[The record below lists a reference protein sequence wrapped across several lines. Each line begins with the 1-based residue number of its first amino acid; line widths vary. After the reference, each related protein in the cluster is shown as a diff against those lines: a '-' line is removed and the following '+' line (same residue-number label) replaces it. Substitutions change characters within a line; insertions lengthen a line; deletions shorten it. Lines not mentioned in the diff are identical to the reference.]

1 MVEPTGDIDRDHAAH
16 QGAARRADLHIVSPA
31 PESIDVPTI
40 DGTVSF
46 EIHVPMAIADEV
58 TRFSIAATGWLTITS
73 HTGQNLAWL
82 LDHYAYIEALIAL
95 LAGCAMPVDQ
105 IQARFT
111 DETAD
116 RHILVALPKIP
127 PCAATTFNDFFVPRG
142 VLGTQFEALI
152 QRWFAEKAR
161 LQLSV
166 GLAANVLA
174 SQDLWTHLEFL
185 SLLQALEG
193 FHRATL
199 TGTYMADTDYE
210 AVKKALGDALP
221 STVSP
226 PHKSALKS
234 KIKYGNEYSLQK
246 RLTKLVKALP
256 DPVHLLA
263 IGVAGDFPRPWIDT
277 RNFFTHWDKE
287 LEQKI
292 ITGQA
297 LYEAN
302 VRLRVL
308 LRLVYLHFVGVDPQI
323 LEKALLGT
331 SPLAQHLIQ
340 LNFPETPIMEIGPVP
355 TPIILHVSS
364 EPTATASHSYS
375 TEVTPNCR

>member
-1 MVEPTGDIDRDHAAH
+1 
-16 QGAARRADLHIVSPA
+16 
-31 PESIDVPTI
+31 
-40 DGTVSF
+40 
-46 EIHVPMAIADEV
+46 
-58 TRFSIAATGWLTITS
+58 
-73 HTGQNLAWL
+73 
-82 LDHYAYIEALIAL
+82 
-95 LAGCAMPVDQ
+95 
-105 IQARFT
+105 
-111 DETAD
+111 
-116 RHILVALPKIP
+116 
-127 PCAATTFNDFFVPRG
+127 
-142 VLGTQFEALI
+142 
-152 QRWFAEKAR
+152 
-161 LQLSV
+161 LSV

-199 TGTYMADTDYE
+199 PGTYMADEDYE

-221 STVSP
+221 LTVSP

-246 RLTKLVKALP
+246 RLTELVKALP
-256 DPVHLLA
+256 DRVHLLA
-263 IGVAGDFPRPWIDT
+263 IGVAGDFPRSWIDT

-292 ITGQA
+292 VTGQA

-308 LRLVYLHFVGVDPQI
+308 LRLVYLHFVGVDPQS

-331 SPLAQHLIQ
+331 NPLAQHLIQ
-340 LNFPETPIMEIGPVP
+340 LNFPETPIMEIGPLSNPVRPDAPSDESTAPSQTTSAGDAPPVTDAKIDAP
-355 TPIILHVSS
+355 TSADLEKTPPADVQPS
-364 EPTATASHSYS
+364 TASHSS
-375 TEVTPNCR
+375 TDTPSATNK